1 VVIDLFRLTAAT
13 FSNILKKDMENN
25 RSTLKRIFSSVRYL
39 CMQGLAIRGKTEET
53 SNSRQLLIDMS
64 LDYLP
69 L

>member
-1 VVIDLFRLTAAT
+1 
-13 FSNILKKDMENN
+13 MENN
-25 RSTLKRIFSSVRYL
+25 RSELKQIFSSIRYL

-53 SNSRQLLIDMS
+53 SNSRQLLIDKS